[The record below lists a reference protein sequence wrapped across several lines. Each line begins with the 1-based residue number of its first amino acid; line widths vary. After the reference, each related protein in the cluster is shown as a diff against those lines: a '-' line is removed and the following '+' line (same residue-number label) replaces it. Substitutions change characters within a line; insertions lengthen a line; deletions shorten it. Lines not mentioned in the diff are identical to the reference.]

1 MAADPTEELKELDA
15 TLTGIEGV
23 LDVDGMRRRVA
34 DLEQQAAD
42 PELWNDQARAQALT
56 SKLSYLKG
64 DLARVE
70 GLRSR
75 IDDAQ
80 AAFDLGDDDLMA
92 EAGTELPAL
101 RSEIS
106 ALEVRT
112 LLSGEYDEREA
123 IIQLSA
129 GAGGVDAADWTQM
142 LLRMY
147 LRWAERHG
155 YPTEVLDTSE
165 AEEAGIKSATVK
177 GSGPFAFGTLRSEHG
192 GPRPGRLPPLC
203 KPTPPP

>member
-1 MAADPTEELKELDA
+1 MAADPSEELKELDA
-15 TLTGIEGV
+15 TLTGIESV
-23 LDVDGMRRRVA
+23 LDVDGMRRRVGE
-34 DLEQQAAD
+34 LEHQAAD

-64 DLARVE
+64 DLAKVE
-70 GLRSR
+70 GLRGR
-75 IDDAQ
+75 IDDVR
-80 AAFDLGDDDLMA
+80 AALELGDEDLVA
-92 EAGTELPAL
+92 EAVEDLPAL
-101 RSEIS
+101 RQEIS

-123 IIQLSA
+123 IVQLSA

-155 YPTEVLDTSE
+155 YPTEVMDTSE
-165 AEEAGIKSATVK
+165 AEEAGIKSATFQVK
-177 GSGPFAFGTLRSEHG
+177 VPFAYGTFTSKVADF
-192 GPRPGRLPPLC
+192 RPASSA
-203 KPTPPP
+203 